1 MKIEEAMDR
10 DRMRRTR
17 RGSLNRFEVGEK
29 SKGDKFW
36 TGRSQGR
43 RVALAVWPRSFP
55 VNAPWAAELC
65 DGCVVGCRLQ
75 EAGAFWSVTSCLL
88 FLFIW

>member
-36 TGRSQGR
+36 TGRSQER
-43 RVALAVWPRSFP
+43 
-55 VNAPWAAELC
+55 
-65 DGCVVGCRLQ
+65 
-75 EAGAFWSVTSCLL
+75 
-88 FLFIW
+88 